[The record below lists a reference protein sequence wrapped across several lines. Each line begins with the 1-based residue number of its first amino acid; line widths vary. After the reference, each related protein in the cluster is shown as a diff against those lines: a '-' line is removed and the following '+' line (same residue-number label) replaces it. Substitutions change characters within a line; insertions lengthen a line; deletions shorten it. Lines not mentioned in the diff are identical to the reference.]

1 MIIIIGTSGN
11 VINVHHLIEDA
22 KYSILNNLE
31 FSYAIK
37 DDMFDTVIY
46 DRATIAISKIEKMIE
61 KLINE

>member
-31 FSYAIK
+31 FSEAIN
-37 DDMFDTVIY
+37 DNMFDKIIY
-46 DRATIAISKIEKMIE
+46 DKATIAIDDIERMVE
-61 KLINE
+61 ELINR